1 VSSINPAPIPNP
13 PQQPQYPVTLPPQS
27 NGLGT
32 KIWVL
37 FGLVIALVGANVY
50 LYTQL
55 NGTKADLNKTRD
67 ALISEIDKVREASS
81 LSAQSHRRN
90 VESLKD
96 QLEAAKRQASMAAG
110 QARVDAIKKSEE
122 LTAQLA
128 KEQQKQGQALKADI
142 SKVEESATTANSK
155 IGEVSTEVGT
165 VKTDVASTKTEL
177 EKTIANLKRATGDIS
192 SQGSLIATNA
202 QELSALKALGERNY
216 VEFRLNK
223 SKEMQKVGDVS
234 VQLKKADMKKNR
246 YTIELLVDDKRVEKK
261 DKTINEPVQFLTSKA
276 RQPYEIV
283 VNEVKKDQIAGYLAT
298 PKVQSV
304 RNEHHSL
311 FFGGRNRRPRHIF
324 PPRFY
329 M

>member
-304 RNEHHSL
+304 RN
-311 FFGGRNRRPRHIF
+311 
-324 PPRFY
+324 
-329 M
+329 